1 MQKINYANQNG
12 SIMISYEK
20 QTPPL
25 NMPRD
30 HFHDSYEMYYL
41 LSGERYYFIKD
52 RTYHIVKGN
61 LVLINRYELHR
72 TLDANVPSWER
83 ILINFRPEFL
93 VSDNTDRIK
102 RLVSVFNAG
111 SSVLSFTVKGQTII
125 EDILFKLLGE
135 ADSANSN
142 FEEMLAAY
150 LIQLLVFTS
159 RFAGQN
165 TLSADS
171 FIHYIHK
178 KAIPIV
184 QFINSHYMEPLSLN
198 TLAKL
203 FYMSPYYLCKVF
215 KESTGFTCIEYLNQ
229 VRVKEAQT
237 LLRRSDSNV
246 TEVSEKVGF
255 GSVSQF
261 GRVFKEI
268 SGVSPLK
275 YRKKTK
281 KII

>member
-1 MQKINYANQNG
+1 MQKINYANRNG

-52 RTYHIVKGN
+52 KTYHIVKGN
-61 LVLINRYELHR
+61 LVLINRYDLHR
-72 TLDANVPSWER
+72 TLDANIPGWER
-83 ILINFRPEFL
+83 ILINFKPEFL
-93 VSDNTDRIK
+93 VSDDTERMK
-102 RLVSVFNAG
+102 RLVSMFNAG
-111 SSVLSFTVKGQTII
+111 SSVLSFTVKGQSIV

-135 ADSANSN
+135 ADSADTD

-150 LIQLLVFTS
+150 LTQLLVFIN
-159 RFAGQN
+159 RRIGQN
-165 TLSADS
+165 TPSSDS
-171 FIHYIHK
+171 CIHNIHK
-178 KAIPIV
+178 KATPIV
-184 QFINSHYMEPLSLN
+184 QFINSHYMETLSLN
-198 TLAKL
+198 SLAKL
-203 FYMSPYYLCKVF
+203 FYLSPYYLCKIF
-215 KESTGFTCIEYLNQ
+215 KESTGFTFIEYLNQ
-229 VRVKEAQT
+229 VRVKEAQD
-237 LLRRSDSNV
+237 LLRRSDYSV

-275 YRKKTK
+275 YRIETR

>member
-1 MQKINYANQNG
+1 
-12 SIMISYEK
+12 
-20 QTPPL
+20 
-25 NMPRD
+25 MPRD

-52 RTYHIVKGN
+52 RTYHIMKGN
-61 LVLINRYELHR
+61 LVLINRYDLHR
-72 TLDANVPSWER
+72 TLDANIPSWER

-93 VSDNTDRIK
+93 MPENTDRLK
-102 RLVSVFNAG
+102 RLVSVFNTG
-111 SSVLSFTVKGQTII
+111 SSVLSFTVKGQTAI

-135 ADSANSN
+135 ADNTNTS

-150 LIQLLVFTS
+150 LIQLLVFIS
-159 RFAGQN
+159 RYIRQN

-171 FIHYIHK
+171 CANYIHK

-184 QFINSHYMEPLSLN
+184 QYINSHYMETLSLN

-215 KESTGFTCIEYLNQ
+215 KEATGFTCIEYLNQ

-237 LLRRSDSNV
+237 LLRRSDSSV

-275 YRKKTK
+275 YRKKLMK
-281 KII
+281 